1 MPIQVLEVDWVIL
14 YFIYGLVFFI
24 MGLVTGLQSRRRS
37 RLELARALPWLAGF
51 GLAHGLV
58 EWGYI
63 FIPLQAQHLY
73 GASSLSGFNLLN
85 YIFVPLQTQFN
96 LPPLV
101 VLMIAAHL
109 LLLAVSFFC
118 LFQFGTELLLPLFP
132 RQRWLRAVPAAIL
145 FLWVIGLVL
154 RAILVSEPLN
164 VLVAIGD
171 AWSRYFLCF
180 PGAIL
185 AHLGLLRQAR
195 QVRAMG
201 LSHIAVYLTGAAVAF
216 SVYAL
221 AGGLLVP
228 EAPFFPADRLNYPL
242 LMRTIGI
249 PAPVFRS
256 VCGLAMAFFVV
267 RFLDIFEI
275 ETDSL
280 IADMEQER
288 ILAAD
293 RGRIGRELHDGVIQ
307 NIYSAGLVLEDADHL
322 VVEDPGLAQQRLH
335 TVMGTLNQTIDEI
348 RGYVF
353 DLQPPPLC
361 ELHTSLRNLVR
372 SLQLDTRL
380 EVEFRVTEHCPGQ
393 LAPQQTANL
402 TQIAREALRNV
413 VQHADA
419 RRVVIGLQCDDE
431 RVCLTVADDGK
442 GLDPALPAGA
452 GQQGWGITNM
462 RARAELMGGQFTLDS
477 APGQGMRL
485 TVTAPYDNGRER
497 SEAR

>member
-24 MGLVTGLQSRRRS
+24 MGLVTGLQSRRHS

-73 GASSLSGFNLLN
+73 GASSLSGFDLLN
-85 YIFVPLQTQFN
+85 YIFVPLQTQYS

-101 VLMIAAHL
+101 VLMVIAHL

-118 LFQFGTELLLPLFP
+118 LFQFGVELLLPLFP
-132 RQRWLRAVPAAIL
+132 RQRWLRAVPGAIL
-145 FLWVIGLVL
+145 CLWTIGLIL
-154 RAILVSEPLN
+154 RAVLLSETLN
-164 VLVAIGD
+164 VLVAVGD
-171 AWSRYFLCF
+171 ACSRYFLCF

-185 AHLGLLRQAR
+185 AHLGLIRQAR
-195 QVRAMG
+195 RVRGMG

-228 EAPFFPADRLNYPL
+228 DAPFFPANRLNYPL
-242 LMRTIGI
+242 LMQTIGI

-288 ILAAD
+288 VLAAD
-293 RGRIGRELHDGVIQ
+293 RGRIGRELHDGIIQ
-307 NIYSAGLVLEDADHL
+307 NIYSAGLALEDADHL
-322 VVEDPGLAQQRLH
+322 IAEDPDLAQQRLH
-335 TVMGTLNQTIDEI
+335 TIMGTLNQTIDDI
-348 RGYVF
+348 RGYIF
-353 DLQPPPLC
+353 DLQPAPLC
-361 ELHTSLRNLVR
+361 ELQAGLRSLVRNLR
-372 SLQLDTRL
+372 LDTML
-380 EVEFRVTEHCPGQ
+380 EVDFQLTEHCPRQ
-393 LAPQQTANL
+393 LTPQQIANL

-413 VQHADA
+413 VQHAEA
-419 RRVVIGLQCDDE
+419 RRVVVRLDCDDH
-431 RVCLTVADDGK
+431 RMCLTVTDDGK
-442 GLDPALPAGA
+442 GLDPASPASA
-452 GQQGWGITNM
+452 GRRGWGIANM

-477 APGQGMRL
+477 VPGQGVRL
-485 TVTAPYDNGRER
+485 TVTAPYGNGHER
-497 SEAR
+497 SEVR

>member
-1 MPIQVLEVDWVIL
+1 MPIQVLNVDWVIL
-14 YFIYGLVFFI
+14 YFIYGLVFFV

-37 RLELARALPWLAGF
+37 RLELARALPWLAAF
-51 GLAHGLV
+51 GLTHSLV

-73 GASSLSGFNLLN
+73 DASSLSGFDLLN
-85 YIFVPLQTQFN
+85 YIFVPLQTQYS

-118 LFQFGTELLLPLFP
+118 LFQFGVELLLPLFP
-132 RQRWLRAVPAAIL
+132 RSRWLRAVPGAVL
-145 FLWVIGLVL
+145 LLWAVALAL
-154 RAILVSEPLN
+154 RAILLSEPLN
-164 VLVAIGD
+164 VLVAVGD

-185 AHLGLLRQAR
+185 AHLGLIRQAR

-201 LSHIAVYLTGAAVAF
+201 LSHIAIYLTGASLAF
-216 SVYAL
+216 AVYAVC
-221 AGGLLVP
+221 GGLLVP
-228 EAPFFPADRLNYPL
+228 QAPFFPANWLNYPL
-242 LMRTIGI
+242 LMQTIGI

-288 ILAAD
+288 VLAAD
-293 RGRIGRELHDGVIQ
+293 RARIGRELHDGVIQ

-322 VVEDPGLAQQRLH
+322 IAQDPGLAQQRLQS
-335 TVMGTLNQTIDEI
+335 VMGTLNQTIDEI
-348 RGYVF
+348 RGYIF

-361 ELHTSLRNLVR
+361 ELQAGLRSLVRNLR
-372 SLQLDTRL
+372 LDTLL
-380 EVEFRVTEHCPGQ
+380 EVDYQVTEQCPHQ
-393 LAPQQTANL
+393 LTPQQTANL

-419 RRVVIGLQCDDE
+419 RRVVVSLQCDDQQ
-431 RVCLTVADDGK
+431 VCLAVTDDGK

-452 GQQGWGITNM
+452 GRRGWGIANM
-462 RARAELMGGQFTLDS
+462 RARADLMGGQLTLDS
-477 APGQGMRL
+477 APGQGVCL
-485 TVTAPYDNGRER
+485 TVTAPYGDGHEP
-497 SEAR
+497 SEVR

>member
-1 MPIQVLEVDWVIL
+1 MPTQILEVDWVIL
-14 YFIYGLVFFI
+14 YFIYGLVFFV

-37 RLELARALPWLAGF
+37 QLELARALPWLAGF

-73 GASSLSGFNLLN
+73 DALSLSGFDLLN
-85 YIFVPLQTQFN
+85 YIFVPLQTQYS

-101 VLMIAAHL
+101 VLMVAAHL

-118 LFQFGTELLLPLFP
+118 LFQFGAELLLPLFP
-132 RQRWLRAVPAAIL
+132 RQRWLRAVPAAVL
-145 FLWVIGLVL
+145 LLWIAGLVL
-154 RAILVSEPLN
+154 RGVLLSEPLN
-164 VLVAIGD
+164 TLVAVGD
-171 AWSRYFLCF
+171 ASSRYFLCF
-180 PGAIL
+180 PGAIA
-185 AHLGLLRQAR
+185 AHLGLIRQAR
-195 QVRAMG
+195 QMRAQG
-201 LSHIAVYLTGAAVAF
+201 LSHIAVYLTGAAMAF
-216 SVYAL
+216 SVYAA

-228 EAPFFPADRLNYPL
+228 EAPFFPANRLNYTL
-242 LMRTIGI
+242 LMQTIGI

-307 NIYSAGLVLEDADHL
+307 NIYSAGLVLEDAEHL
-322 VVEDPGLAQQRLH
+322 LAQDPGQAQERLH
-335 TVMGTLNQTIDEI
+335 AVMGTLNQTIDDI
-348 RGYVF
+348 RGYIF
-353 DLQPPPLC
+353 ELQPPQLC
-361 ELHTSLRNLVR
+361 ELQAGLRSLVRNLR
-372 SLQLDTRL
+372 RDTML
-380 EVEFRVTEHCPGQ
+380 EIDFQITERCPHQ
-393 LAPQQTANL
+393 ATPQQVAHL

-419 RRVVIGLQCDDE
+419 KHVVVSLYCDDSQV
-431 RVCLTVADDGK
+431 RLTVTDDGK
-442 GLDPALPAGA
+442 GLDPASPAAA
-452 GQQGWGITNM
+452 GRRGWGIANM
-462 RARAELMGGQFTLDS
+462 RARAELMGGQFALDS
-477 APGQGMRL
+477 ELGQGVCL
-485 TVTAPYDNGRER
+485 TVTAPYHNGRER
-497 SEAR
+497 SETR

>member
-1 MPIQVLEVDWVIL
+1 MPTQVLEVDWVIL
-14 YFIYGLVFFI
+14 YFVYGLVFFV
-24 MGLVTGLQSRRRS
+24 MGLVTGLQSRHHS

-73 GASSLSGFNLLN
+73 GASSLSGFDLLN
-85 YIFVPLQTQFN
+85 YIFVPLQAQYN

-101 VLMIAAHL
+101 ILMVVAHL

-118 LFQFGTELLLPLFP
+118 LLQFGVELLLPLFP
-132 RQRWLRAVPAAIL
+132 SRRWLRAVPGAIL
-145 FLWVIGLVL
+145 CLWTAGLIL
-154 RAILVSEPLN
+154 RAVFLAEPLN
-164 VLVAIGD
+164 VLVAVGD
-171 AWSRYFLCF
+171 ACSRYLLCF

-195 QVRAMG
+195 QVRALG
-201 LSHIAVYLTGAAVAF
+201 LPHIAIYLTGAAVAF

-221 AGGLLVP
+221 VGGLLVP
-228 EAPFFPADRLNYPL
+228 EAPFFPANRLNNPL
-242 LMRTIGI
+242 LMRTIGL

-267 RFLDIFEI
+267 RFLEIFEI
-275 ETDSL
+275 ETDDL

-293 RGRIGRELHDGVIQ
+293 RGRIGRELHDGIIQ
-307 NIYSAGLVLEDADHL
+307 NIYSAGLLLEDADHL
-322 VVEDPGLAQQRLH
+322 IAQDPGKARERLH
-335 TVMGTLNQTIDEI
+335 TVMGTLNQTTDEI
-348 RGYVF
+348 RGYIF
-353 DLQPPPLC
+353 DLQPPQLC
-361 ELHTSLRNLVR
+361 ELQAGLRSLIRNLR
-372 SLQLDTRL
+372 RDTML
-380 EVEFRVTEHCPGQ
+380 EVDYEITERCPHQ
-393 LAPQQTANL
+393 ATPQQVAHL

-419 RRVVIGLQCDDE
+419 QHVIVGLHCDDHQV
-431 RVCLTVADDGK
+431 RLTVADDGK
-442 GLDPALPAGA
+442 GLDPASLAGT
-452 GQQGWGITNM
+452 GQRGWGIANM
-462 RARAELMGGQFTLDS
+462 RARAELIGGQFTIDS
-477 APGQGMRL
+477 EPGKGVRL
-485 TVTAPYDNGRER
+485 TVTAPYGNGHER

>member
-1 MPIQVLEVDWVIL
+1 
-14 YFIYGLVFFI
+14 

-63 FIPLQAQHLY
+63 FIPLQAQQLY

-85 YIFVPLQTQFN
+85 YIFVPLQTQYN

-101 VLMIAAHL
+101 VLMVATHL

-118 LFQFGTELLLPLFP
+118 LFQFGVELLLPLFP
-132 RQRWLRAVPAAIL
+132 RQRWLRAVPGAIL
-145 FLWVIGLVL
+145 LVWAVGLVL
-154 RAILVSEPLN
+154 RAVLLSEPLN
-164 VLVAIGD
+164 VLVAVGD

-221 AGGLLVP
+221 VGGLLVP
-228 EAPFFPADRLNYPL
+228 EAPFFPANRLNYPL
-242 LMRTIGI
+242 LMQTIGI

-256 VCGLAMAFFVV
+256 MCGLAMAFFVV

-335 TVMGTLNQTIDEI
+335 AVMGTLNQTIDEI
-348 RGYVF
+348 RGYIF
-353 DLQPPPLC
+353 DLQPPQLC
-361 ELHTSLRNLVR
+361 ELQAGLRSLIRNLR
-372 SLQLDTRL
+372 HDTMLDVDY
-380 EVEFRVTEHCPGQ
+380 EITERCPHQ
-393 LAPQQTANL
+393 ATPQQVAHL

-413 VQHADA
+413 VQHAGA
-419 RRVVIGLQCDDE
+419 QHVVVSLYCDDNQV
-431 RVCLTVADDGK
+431 RLTVTDDGK
-442 GLDPALPAGA
+442 GLDPASPAG
-452 GQQGWGITNM
+452 GRQRGLGIANM
-462 RARAELMGGQFTLDS
+462 RARADLIGGQFTLDS
-477 APGQGMRL
+477 APGQGVRL
-485 TVTAPYDNGRER
+485 TVTAPYGAGHER
-497 SEAR
+497 SEVR

>member
-1 MPIQVLEVDWVIL
+1 MPTQVLEVDWVIL
-14 YFIYGLVFFI
+14 YFVYGLVFFV

-73 GASSLSGFNLLN
+73 GESSLSGFSLLN
-85 YIFVPLQTQFN
+85 YIFVPLQTQYN

-101 VLMIAAHL
+101 VLMVAAHL

-118 LFQFGTELLLPLFP
+118 LFQFGVELLLPLFP
-132 RQRWLRAVPAAIL
+132 RQRWLRAVPGAIL
-145 FLWVIGLVL
+145 CLWAIALVI
-154 RAILVSEPLN
+154 RAVTQSEPLN
-164 VLVAIGD
+164 VLVAVGD
-171 AWSRYFLCF
+171 AWSRYLLCF

-201 LSHIAVYLTGAAVAF
+201 LPQIAVYLTGAAVAF

-228 EAPFFPADRLNYPL
+228 AAPFFPANWLNYPL
-242 LMRTIGI
+242 LMETIGV

-256 VCGLAMAFFVV
+256 VCGLAMAFFIV
-267 RFLDIFEI
+267 RSLDIFEI
-275 ETDSL
+275 ETDRL

-288 ILAAD
+288 ILAVD
-293 RGRIGRELHDGVIQ
+293 RERIGRELHDGVIQ

-322 VVEDPGLAQQRLH
+322 IVEDPGLARQRVH
-335 TVMGTLNQTIDEI
+335 SVMGTLNQTIDEI
-348 RGYVF
+348 RGYIL
-353 DLQPPPLC
+353 DLRTPPLC
-361 ELHTSLRNLVR
+361 ELQAGLRSLVR
-372 SLQLDTRL
+372 DLRLDTML
-380 EVEFRVTEHCPGQ
+380 EVDYQITEQCPRQ
-393 LAPQQTANL
+393 LTPQQIANL

-419 RRVVIGLQCDDE
+419 RRVVVSLQCDDQQ
-431 RVCLTVADDGK
+431 VCLAVTDDGK

-452 GQQGWGITNM
+452 GRRGWGIANM
-462 RARAELMGGQFTLDS
+462 RARADQMGGQFTLDS
-477 APGQGMRL
+477 APGQGVRL
-485 TVTAPYDNGRER
+485 TVTAPYGNGRER
-497 SEAR
+497 SEVR